1 MSSVATVPTVYGIET
16 LYNFLMCDFALPVA
30 TVPTVYGI
38 ETTELELHWSNS
50 SCNSTYRLRYWNRLK
65 SFYKPRL
72 YEMRCN
78 STYRLRY
85 WNVIILAIST
95 ISDAIF
101 VATVPTVYG
110 IETSIFLQQERHRI
124 FQCCNSTY
132 RLRYWNGVSKQLD
145 YLEDKVSCN
154 STYRLRYWNH
164 QLLADKYKPSFEGC
178 NSTYRLRYWNKFIP
192 FPLTMTEVATVP
204 TVYGIET

>member
-1 MSSVATVPTVYGIET
+1 MIPPLITLQQYLPFTVLKHSVT
-16 LYNFLMCDFALPVA
+16 FAIICKHVF
-30 TVPTVYGI
+30 
-38 ETTELELHWSNS
+38 S
-50 SCNSTYRLRYWNRLK
+50 
-65 SFYKPRL
+65 
-72 YEMRCN
+72 CN

-154 STYRLRYWNH
+154 STYRLRYWNLSIAKKACF
-164 QLLADKYKPSFEGC
+164 QAS
-178 NSTYRLRYWNKFIP
+178 I
-192 FPLTMTEVATVP
+192 VATVP
-204 TVYGIET
+204 TVYGIETSKSSISWNWS

>member
-1 MSSVATVPTVYGIET
+1 MRCVATVPTVYGIET
-16 LYNFLMCDFALPVA
+16 LTYLIPRISWIICRLQQYLPL
-30 TVPTVYGI
+30 TV
-38 ETTELELHWSNS
+38 
-50 SCNSTYRLRYWNRLK
+50 LK
-65 SFYKPRL
+65 PSKWREIDSL
-72 YEMRCN
+72 SICCN